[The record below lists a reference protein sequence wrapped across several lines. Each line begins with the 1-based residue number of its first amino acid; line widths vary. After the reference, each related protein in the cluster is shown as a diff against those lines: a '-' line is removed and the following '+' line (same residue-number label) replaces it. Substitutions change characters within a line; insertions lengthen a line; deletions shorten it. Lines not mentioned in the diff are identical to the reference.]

1 MTTFELYLITC
12 CDAIRAAF
20 FVLAL
25 FSFLCTFGYVN
36 SVDAEKN
43 EKMAKVWLVI
53 TMFFISVFV
62 FVPSTPRAAYIFSA
76 PLTVQSE
83 DRALQKLSEQYIN
96 EIKLKDYEV
105 VND

>member
-20 FVLAL
+20 FILAFL
-25 FSFLCTFGYVN
+25 SFLCTLGYVN

-43 EKMAKVWLVI
+43 EKRAKIWLFI
-53 TMFFISVFV
+53 TMFFISVIV
-62 FVPSTPRAAYIFSA
+62 AVPSTPRAAYIFSA

-83 DRALQKLSEQYIN
+83 DQAIQELSEQYIN
-96 EIKLKDYEV
+96 EIKIKRDL
-105 VND
+105 